1 MSSHACARPAR
12 ATIAVAPRI
21 ARLASAP
28 RIARAHRSTQPR
40 ATSTSAG
47 STNSSSDADASRAPY
62 VGPPR
67 VVILGGGFGG
77 LYTAL
82 KLDALTWPDA
92 SKRPVVTL
100 VDRAERFVFK
110 PMLYEL
116 VNETMSD
123 WEVAPAFE
131 DLLKPT
137 SVRYVR
143 GDVAAVRTGDEVPFA
158 DGSTGSSG
166 GGTIELASGETVE
179 YDWLVVAVGTASAD
193 AKCPGSKDFAIPLS
207 TLEDARRLAG
217 AMRDVEAAFETDQA
231 AGSGARSRKVAV
243 VGGGLSGVELAG
255 VVAER
260 LAGKASV
267 ELFASGA
274 GIMPESPPGQRDAA
288 RRRLDAAG
296 VTTRAGTRAI
306 KISEPSSGV
315 PSGVPSSPDARLP
328 SAASLTYAEGDFDS
342 RTEDYDVV
350 CWAVGQ
356 RVEAPESWPF
366 PRDRRTNKIVTE
378 RTLRV
383 RGHGRVFA
391 VGDVAR
397 VWDSTSAGFTEG
409 GNAPNTFQNAA
420 LPPPDRFDVLPATA
434 QVAFQQADYAAWN
447 VWSSLSSRPLL
458 PFKYQ
463 HIGDMMVLGKTD
475 AAVALPVGDATLD
488 GPIAAAL
495 RRAAYLYRMPT
506 NEHRAKLATS
516 WLEQGAELAA
526 KEAPGILK
534 SLGVPLPGFLAPNN
548 NRP

>member
-1 MSSHACARPAR
+1 MRTRPAR
-12 ATIAVAPRI
+12 Q
-21 ARLASAP
+21 
-28 RIARAHRSTQPR
+28 H
-40 ATSTSAG
+40 
-47 STNSSSDADASRAPY
+47 

-217 AMRDVEAAFETDQA
+217 AMRDVEAAFETDRAAAATGGGRGGRRRRRALRRRARGRRRREARGQGERRAVRVRGWDHAGVA
-231 AGSGARSRKVAV
+231 AG
-243 VGGGLSGVELAG
+243 
-255 VVAER
+255 
-260 LAGKASV
+260 
-267 ELFASGA
+267 
-274 GIMPESPPGQRDAA
+274 PA
-288 RRRLDAAG
+288 RRGEEAIGRRGGDHSSGHA
-296 VTTRAGTRAI
+296 RA

-315 PSGVPSSPDARLP
+315 PSGVPSSPDAPRLLRGV
-328 SAASLTYAEGDFDS
+328 A
-342 RTEDYDVV
+342 DVRRGRLRFADGGLRRRV
-350 CWAVGQ
+350 LGGWATRGGA
-356 RVEAPESWPF
+356 RV
-366 PRDRRTNKIVTE
+366 
-378 RTLRV
+378 
-383 RGHGRVFA
+383 
-391 VGDVAR
+391 VAR
-397 VWDSTSAGFTEG
+397 SRGI
-409 GNAPNTFQNAA
+409 
-420 LPPPDRFDVLPATA
+420 
-434 QVAFQQADYAAWN
+434 VARTR
-447 VWSSLSSRPLL
+447 SSRS
-458 PFKYQ
+458 
-463 HIGDMMVLGKTD
+463 GRCG
-475 AAVALPVGDATLD
+475 
-488 GPIAAAL
+488 
-495 RRAAYLYRMPT
+495 
-506 NEHRAKLATS
+506 
-516 WLEQGAELAA
+516 
-526 KEAPGILK
+526 
-534 SLGVPLPGFLAPNN
+534 
-548 NRP
+548 